1 MLNHRLRRRRLQKP
15 FSIFEQ
21 WIHNSLESVT
31 SSFWPLSLVAVRKS
45 QERKTKKPKRK
56 SRKNKSHWLR
66 EKTKKGK
73 RHDLIGRVKSSQCTE
88 NGQSNSHLTW
98 ILVSRSNHYHSFWKK
113 QVKKFKNS
121 FLRNFIKILLW
132 ITTRFKFHFFEN
144 SEMPKQ
150 IKITVAGP
158 IVSLNIHHL
167 LQKNYDLVLIS
178 N

>member
-113 QVKKFKNS
+113 KQVKKFKK
-121 FLRNFIKILLW
+121 FI
-132 ITTRFKFHFFEN
+132 FEKFHKNKNIALNYYSFQISFFWKFGN
-144 SEMPKQ
+144 AK
-150 IKITVAGP
+150 A
-158 IVSLNIHHL
+158 
-167 LQKNYDLVLIS
+167 D
-178 N
+178 